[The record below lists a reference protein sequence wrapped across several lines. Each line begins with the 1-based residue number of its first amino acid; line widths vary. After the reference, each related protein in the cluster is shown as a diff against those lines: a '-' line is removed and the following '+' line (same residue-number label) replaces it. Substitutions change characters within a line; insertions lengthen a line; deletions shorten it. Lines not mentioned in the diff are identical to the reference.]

1 MKKITI
7 LILTGLIFCTGA
19 FAQSK
24 DVKNDKQAIKSS
36 IKVKKENKKET
47 RKDLAHLKINSAMKE
62 NKEVGLHRR
71 SIHKQGEHLE
81 KHGVKHPVAKAKH
94 EINEDKEMK
103 KDKK

>member
-1 MKKITI
+1 MKKIAI
-7 LILTGLIFCTGA
+7 LIITGLFFCTGA
-19 FAQSK
+19 MAQSK

-36 IKVKKENKKET
+36 IRDKKEDKKET

-62 NKEVGLHRR
+62 NKEVGRHRR

-94 EINEDKEMK
+94 EVNEEKEMK
-103 KDKK
+103 KDSK